1 MARDNDL
8 TVRHLADGSYT
19 ILCVKNQP
27 GGAHVY
33 FLENRDDCSLFLYR
47 DDKKVF
53 LYKAV
58 LYGQVS
64 IVTADGQAKYS
75 FKDKNNF

>member
-1 MARDNDL
+1 MAQNNDL
-8 TVRHLADGSYT
+8 TVRHLEDGSYT
-19 ILCVKNQP
+19 ILCIKNQP

-33 FLENRDDCSLFLYR
+33 FLENRKNCSLFLYR

-53 LYKAV
+53 IYNAV
-58 LYGQVS
+58 LHGQVS
-64 IVTADGQAKYS
+64 IVTTDGQTKYS